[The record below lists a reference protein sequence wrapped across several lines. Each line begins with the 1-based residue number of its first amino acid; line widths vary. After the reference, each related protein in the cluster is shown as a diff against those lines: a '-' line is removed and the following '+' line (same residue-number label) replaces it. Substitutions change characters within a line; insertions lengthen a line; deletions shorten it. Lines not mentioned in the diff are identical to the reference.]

1 MFIEFT
7 DRTFNKKLVQLACAG
22 LDFPYEKRRNQFYAE
37 ALVPITVSDCRF
49 CTNSSSHHDFL
60 LATD

>member
-1 MFIEFT
+1 MFIDFT

-37 ALVPITVSDCRF
+37 SLQPIDIEGIV
-49 CTNSSSHHDFL
+49 
-60 LATD
+60 